1 MRIRV
6 HVTALKFM
14 RDLTLLAGSILFAA
28 LTAGPASATAPGPVE
43 IDLPGH
49 VEVGGTYVHLGEVAT
64 LRTPDL
70 LVLRRLMALPLGR
83 APQAGEPV
91 LLTREQLAR
100 WIRLQTGLGAESV
113 RWTGSPTIELSI
125 ARQEVSA
132 QQVSRVA
139 QTALQDWLQQ
149 SSKRVHVQIVAL
161 PRTITL
167 PHGVVNL
174 QARPLIENAPRKRM
188 TVWVDAY
195 LDGELRRSVPVTF
208 VVNAWVQAPVIRQS
222 APMGA
227 SITLSDTEMRE
238 VDLAAWPS
246 ASQGND
252 VREALQD
259 QDFRLRHAVRGG
271 DVLARA
277 LVEPLP
283 AVTRGD
289 WVRLQTNE
297 GAVSLESRAEALQ
310 DGRAGQVVNVRLANA
325 RSSIL
330 ARVRGPGLVEVQQ

>member
-1 MRIRV
+1 
-6 HVTALKFM
+6 
-14 RDLTLLAGSILFAA
+14 
-28 LTAGPASATAPGPVE
+28 
-43 IDLPGH
+43 
-49 VEVGGTYVHLGEVAT
+49 
-64 LRTPDL
+64 
-70 LVLRRLMALPLGR
+70 
-83 APQAGEPV
+83 
-91 LLTREQLAR
+91 
-100 WIRLQTGLGAESV
+100 
-113 RWTGSPTIELSI
+113 
-125 ARQEVSA
+125 
-132 QQVSRVA
+132 
-139 QTALQDWLQQ
+139 
-149 SSKRVHVQIVAL
+149 
-161 PRTITL
+161 
-167 PHGVVNL
+167 
-174 QARPLIENAPRKRM
+174 
-188 TVWVDAY
+188 
-195 LDGELRRSVPVTF
+195 
-208 VVNAWVQAPVIRQS
+208 
-222 APMGA
+222 MGA